1 MSEREA
7 QPHGEQPH
15 GEQPHGAPS
24 HRAQGDDR
32 GHDGE
37 MLRRLAVAAALAII
51 GAATLTPQLPNPHL
65 PPWYQ
70 PFTGAGDLADA
81 LLNIGLFVPLGIALD
96 IARVRRGRAIAIA
109 LATTVTVELLQG
121 LVIPGRQASVGDV
134 LMNVLGGWLGH
145 AIARGT
151 VAAVRADA
159 RHARRLA
166 KDYSAAWLLA
176 TFATAALLR
185 PAIPVAG
192 GAYRGRCG
200 EGDLPE
206 CFPGQLARPAVLR
219 EPGKPEVAIVEGA
232 RMPVGRDPTLVAEI
246 VDGGVAYQP
255 GRIAGLS
262 TTPGGA
268 LLMLEQ
274 RSDWLLFMART
285 EGANWGLRSPAV
297 VLRGVLGHP
306 GRHVLATAGVTGT
319 TRWLETPGRRAELRL
334 SAAEGWRLFF
344 PWSALRDVIIRT
356 VGALF
361 HAICLLP
368 LGFWLARRS
377 GGTTL
382 RAALA
387 GLVPTLAVTAV
398 AFVGGGLLL
407 GLAPARATDWMGAFV
422 GATTGALLASVLGVT
437 KGRTGRAAPG
447 PSEGSLGGEAPRAR
461 GVAGAGARG

>member
-1 MSEREA
+1 MSERGPHPHDDTAHEA
-7 QPHGEQPH
+7 QGEH
-15 GEQPHGAPS
+15 HEG
-24 HRAQGDDR
+24 HRHEA
-32 GHDGE
+32 E
-37 MLRRLAVAAALAII
+37 ATLRWLAVAAALAII

-81 LLNIGLFVPLGIALD
+81 LLNIGLFVPLGIALG
-96 IARVRRGRAIAIA
+96 IARVGRGRAIVIA

-134 LMNVLGGWLGH
+134 VMNVLGGWLGH

-159 RHARRLA
+159 RQARRLA
-166 KDYSAAWLLA
+166 MDYAAAWLLA
-176 TFATAALLR
+176 TLVTAALLR

-200 EGDLPE
+200 EGDLPA
-206 CFPGQLARPAVLR
+206 CFPGQLARPAALR
-219 EPGKPEVAIVEGA
+219 EPGRREVAIVEGA
-232 RMPVGRDPTLVAEI
+232 RLPVGREPTLVVEI
-246 VDGGVAYQP
+246 VDGGIAYQP

-274 RSDWLLFMART
+274 RSDWLLFLART
-285 EGANWGLRSPAV
+285 QGANWGLRSPAV

-306 GRHVLATAGVTGT
+306 GRHVVATAGVSGT
-319 TRWLETPGRRAELRL
+319 ARWLETGGRRAELRL

-344 PWSALRDVIIRT
+344 PWSALKDDIIRT

-361 HAICLLP
+361 HAICLIP
-368 LGFWLARRS
+368 LAFWLARRS
-377 GGTTL
+377 GRERG
-382 RAALA
+382 RAVLA
-387 GLVPTLAVTAV
+387 GVVPTMVGAAV
-398 AFVGGGLLL
+398 AFIGGGLLL
-407 GLAPARATDWMGAFV
+407 GLAPTRATDWLGALA
-422 GATTGALLASVLGVT
+422 GAVVGALLAGSVGVAT
-437 KGRTGRAAPG
+437 GRRTG
-447 PSEGSLGGEAPRAR
+447 
-461 GVAGAGARG
+461 GARGDGTHARDEDASRGRRVAGVGATG